1 MIPPAENRAFDRSI
15 LTRMMKAV
23 AAMLARDA
31 MFASVCSEVLTME
44 SGDILAKFRQML
56 NNKMTVAVQFD
67 TFIPVDVHVWAA
79 RISVR
84 IGENVMLNR
93 AENNNQIT
101 AGQLAESTVAILHQE
116 NIVGDQDN
124 WGKLICKQVKF
135 EGFDDAN
142 NLLIYSVDVQATI
155 RAVATTIEES

>member
-1 MIPPAENRAFDRSI
+1 
-15 LTRMMKAV
+15 
-23 AAMLARDA
+23 
-31 MFASVCSEVLTME
+31 
-44 SGDILAKFRQML
+44 ML

-67 TFIPVDVHVWAA
+67 TFIPVDVYVWTA

-84 IGENVMLNR
+84 IGENVLLNR
-93 AENNNQIT
+93 ADNNNQIT
-101 AGQLAESTVAILHQE
+101 AGQLAETTVAILHQE
-116 NIVGDQDN
+116 NITGDQDN